1 MSSFWFGTPFQFSF
15 NPCMNFFM
23 PFGFP
28 RFGASMYG
36 AFNPSFNPFVARN
49 PFMIQQQTI
58 LNALRPTPYNLYGSI
73 FNSGYSRPGA
83 VSSVHTTTPVTYSS
97 RVTSTPKAQKSYN
110 KAKGQKLAQTI
121 VENLPTDR
129 DPDNPLCARYVKN
142 AVQDCGLGE
151 YVNGNGEYC
160 KNIFRANPNFK
171 EIKSNDFSKL
181 PAGSIVVYDAFDK
194 VTYPNGSTGK
204 VGKDGHVL
212 VALGD
217 GRGCSDIMEDQ
228 IGYSKNA
235 YTFIPV

>member
-1 MSSFWFGTPFQFSF
+1 
-15 NPCMNFFM
+15 MNFFM

-28 RFGASMYG
+28 RFGAPVFS
-36 AFNPSFNPFVARN
+36 AFNPSFNPFVAQN
-49 PFMIQQQTI
+49 PFIMQQKAI
-58 LNALRPTPYNLYGSI
+58 LNAFSPAPYNMYGSI
-73 FNSGYSRPGA
+73 FDSGYSRPST
-83 VSSVHTTTPVTYSS
+83 VSSVHTTTPTTYSS
-97 RVTSTPKAQKSYN
+97 KVNSTTKREKSYN
-110 KAKGQKLAQTI
+110 KAKGQKLAKTI

-129 DPDNPLCARYVKN
+129 DPQNPLCAKYVKI

-171 EIKSNDFSKL
+171 EIKSNNFSKL
-181 PAGSIVVYDAFDK
+181 PAGSIIVYDAFDK
-194 VTYPNGSTGK
+194 VTYPNSSTGT

-217 GRGCSDIMEDQ
+217 GRGCSDIIEDQ